1 MKEIIIVVLH
11 YQVQLLSN
19 QNETH
24 VYILKWNYLKPCDF
38 PLRSFPSIF
47 MIVSILVANKS
58 EQLVMLVSV

>member
-38 PLRSFPSIF
+38 SAKIF
-47 MIVSILVANKS
+47 SLYFHDYIYISRK
-58 EQLVMLVSV
+58 